1 MCNNVL
7 LNLVQIWSVINIQ
20 ISWVLILWS
29 EWAQFRGE
37 KSTQLIVFKT
47 KIQQIDR
54 KHFFKI
60 LYYNIVYML

>member
-37 KSTQLIVFKT
+37 KSTQLIVFKMKT
-47 KIQQIDR
+47 QQIDR